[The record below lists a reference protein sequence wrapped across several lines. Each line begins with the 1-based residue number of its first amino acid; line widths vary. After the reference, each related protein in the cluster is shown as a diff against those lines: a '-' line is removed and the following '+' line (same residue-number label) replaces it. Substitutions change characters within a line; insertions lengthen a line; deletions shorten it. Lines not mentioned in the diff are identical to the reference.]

1 MYSDSSL
8 CSECHVVVA
17 FALLVICNIASFV
30 AGTTPLRWSYVGN
43 NRGRILCNL
52 ILKSIFADN
61 ISFEISHEENRGDF
75 DANVD
80 VCT

>member
-1 MYSDSSL
+1 MPS
-8 CSECHVVVA
+8 
-17 FALLVICNIASFV
+17 
-30 AGTTPLRWSYVGN
+30 LRWSYVGN

-75 DANVD
+75 AVNVD